1 MSGSSGVI
9 VLDVVGLIVAGVI
22 IGYIRKRQASN
33 YEARST
39 TTVLEVGFRWRD
51 PTSHTRWKS
60 GVTALGAGRG
70 HLRIGHSTLALDLD
84 LDNPRAP
91 TWSEEILIEGK
102 LRIVTA
108 VDTANQSTAEV
119 ALFPSDIYSLAQEKL

>member
-1 MSGSSGVI
+1 VI
-9 VLDVVGLIVAGVI
+9 VLDVVGLIVAGAF

-39 TTVLEVGFRWRD
+39 TTVLQVGFRWRD
-51 PTSHTRWKS
+51 PTSRTRWKS
-60 GVTALGAGRG
+60 GVTALRAGRG

-84 LDNPRAP
+84 LDLDLDNPRVP
-91 TWSEEILIEGK
+91 TWSEKILIDGK

-119 ALFPSDIYSLAQEKL
+119 ALFPSDIYSLVQEKL

>member
-1 MSGSSGVI
+1 MI
-9 VLDVVGLIVAGVI
+9 VLDVVGLIVAGAI

-39 TTVLEVGFRWRD
+39 TTVLQVGFRWRD
-51 PTSHTRWKS
+51 PTSRTRWKS
-60 GVTALGAGRG
+60 GVTALRAGRG

-84 LDNPRAP
+84 KPRAP
-91 TWSEEILIEGK
+91 TWSEQILIYGK

-119 ALFPSDIYSLAQEKL
+119 ALFPSDIYSLLQEKL

>member
-1 MSGSSGVI
+1 MI
-9 VLDVVGLIVAGVI
+9 ALDVAGLIVAGAI
-22 IGYIRKRQASN
+22 IGYSRKRQASN

-51 PTSHTRWKS
+51 RTSRTRWKS
-60 GVTALGAGRG
+60 GVTALRAGRG

-84 LDNPRAP
+84 NPRAP
-91 TWSEEILIEGK
+91 TWPEKILIDGQ

-108 VDTANQSTAEV
+108 VDTANRSTAEV
-119 ALFPSDIYSLAQEKL
+119 ALFPSDIYSLVQEKL